1 MEANKP
7 KQRRISMNELVKVFQ
22 SEINGAEVNSVNARN
37 IHEYLEV
44 KTAFSH
50 WIKRAI
56 DKYDFIDGEDFISI
70 ITDVK
75 SGKRDY
81 IVIMDMAKEL
91 CLLENNNK
99 GKSTRKYFIE
109 VEKKANRPL
118 TFEEMSKKTIL
129 LADKKIKALENKIE
143 QDTPKVSYAEAVVGT
158 INPISL
164 REWIAS
170 LKSEEGLKEGER
182 KVIDFLM
189 QKYLYRDKKN
199 NIRAYAQ
206 HSKYFTL
213 IPIARATPK
222 GNREYM
228 QLKVTGLGQL
238 EVGVKVLD
246 YFNQEKSA

>member
-1 MEANKP
+1 M
-7 KQRRISMNELVKVFQ
+7 QELVKITQ
-22 SEINGAEVNSVNARN
+22 SEINGAEVNSVNARDL
-37 IHEYLEV
+37 HVELES
-44 KTAFSH
+44 KQDFSD
-50 WIKRAI
+50 WIKGRI
-56 DKYDFIDGEDFISI
+56 DKFGFSEGEDYLFHKIMENPNGGRPRVEYI
-70 ITDVK
+70 IT
-75 SGKRDY
+75 
-81 IVIMDMAKEL
+81 IDMAKEL
-91 CLLENNNK
+91 AMVENNEK
-99 GKSTRKYFIE
+99 GRQARKYFIA
-109 VEKKANRPL
+109 VEKRANRPL
-118 TFEEMSKKTIL
+118 TFEEMSKQTIL

-182 KVIDFLM
+182 KVINFLM

-206 HSKYFTL
+206 FSKYFTL
-213 IPIARATPK
+213 IPISRATPK

-246 YFNQEKSA
+246 YFNMKKSA